1 MMLSFCALNGLSGH
15 EAGRALLER
24 LYREKTGRELPEI
37 PVTDRGKP
45 YFADGSLHFS
55 ISHTKKHAFC
65 VLSEHNVGIDAEELD
80 RDISLK
86 LAEKILSPGEKVQF
100 DSALD
105 QRKALLTFWVLKE
118 AAAKLSGEGLQ
129 GYPNHTDFSLGHP
142 GVTEIAGCLVAVLE
156 EKGEDWMLF
165 DTHAHMDDRA
175 FDADREEL
183 LAALPQ
189 QGIGLVLNPG
199 CSLASS
205 RNVDALTK
213 QYDYIYGAVGSH
225 PDVADEVDEAVLE
238 EYRVLCKQNPKIKA
252 IGEIGLDYH
261 YEGIPREIQQK
272 AFRMQMALAREM
284 GLPVIVHER
293 DAHEDGMKI
302 VEEFPEVTGVF
313 HCYSGSAEMAK
324 WLVARGWY
332 IGFTGVLTFKNA
344 RKALEVAASI
354 PLDRIVLE
362 TDCPYMS
369 PEPFRGKRNDPGK
382 LYRMAEKLAEL
393 RGLSIE
399 ETHRITMENGRKLYG
414 I

>member
-1 MMLSFCALNGLSGH
+1 
-15 EAGRALLER
+15 
-24 LYREKTGRELPEI
+24 
-37 PVTDRGKP
+37 
-45 YFADGSLHFS
+45 
-55 ISHTKKHAFC
+55 
-65 VLSEHNVGIDAEELD
+65 
-80 RDISLK
+80 
-86 LAEKILSPGEKVQF
+86 
-100 DSALD
+100 
-105 QRKALLTFWVLKE
+105 
-118 AAAKLSGEGLQ
+118 
-129 GYPNHTDFSLGHP
+129 
-142 GVTEIAGCLVAVLE
+142 
-156 EKGEDWMLF
+156 MLF

-175 FDADREEL
+175 FDEDREQL
-183 LAALPQ
+183 LAALPE

-205 RNVDALTK
+205 RNVDQLTK

-225 PDVADEVDEAVLE
+225 PDVADEVDAAVLE
-238 EYRVLCKQNPKIKA
+238 EYRMLCKQNPKIKA

-261 YEGIPREIQQK
+261 YEDIPREIQQK
-272 AFRMQMALAREM
+272 AFRLQMELARELD
-284 GLPVIVHER
+284 LPVIVHER

-344 RKALEVAASI
+344 RKALEVAAAL

-382 LYRMAEKLAEL
+382 LYRMAERLAEL
-393 RGLSIE
+393 RGMSVE
-399 ETHRITMENGRKLYG
+399 EIHIITMENGRKLYR